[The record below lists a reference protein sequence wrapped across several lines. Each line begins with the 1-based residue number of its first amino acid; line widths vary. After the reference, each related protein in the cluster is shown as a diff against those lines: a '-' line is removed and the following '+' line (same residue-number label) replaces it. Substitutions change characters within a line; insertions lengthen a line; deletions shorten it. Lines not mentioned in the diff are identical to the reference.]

1 MAAAAAAPSSY
12 SSLLPPIAVTPMP
25 QNHRSKRVPSVE
37 PTSEKAVF
45 KDYAV
50 VRPANSSDNLQSQI
64 SNGASFNS
72 TGGISNVKI
81 LTKPRDQMELNAS
94 EARTASSVQ
103 LNLGNGASADK
114 NDMGSSQN
122 KVSSHGRPGTNLV
135 GRQGRYPLSS
145 CLELPR
151 AIVLFSLQPLGE
163 SHTECFI
170 FMFRNAGIS
179 SGSRR

>member
-25 QNHRSKRVPSVE
+25 QSHRLKRVPSVE
-37 PTSEKAVF
+37 PASEKAIF

-50 VRPANSSDNLQSQI
+50 IRPANSNDNIQSQI
-64 SNGASFNS
+64 SNGASFNI

-94 EARTASSVQ
+94 ESRAASSVR
-103 LNLGNGASADK
+103 LTSGNGTNADK

-122 KVSSHGRPGTNLV
+122 KVSSHGRSGVNLV
-135 GRQGRYPLSS
+135 SKQGRYLLS
-145 CLELPR
+145 
-151 AIVLFSLQPLGE
+151 
-163 SHTECFI
+163 
-170 FMFRNAGIS
+170 
-179 SGSRR
+179 

>member
-25 QNHRSKRVPSVE
+25 QNHRLKRVPSVE

-64 SNGASFNS
+64 SNGASFNI

-81 LTKPRDQMELNAS
+81 LTKPRDQMDLNAS
-94 EARTASSVQ
+94 GSRAASSVQ
-103 LNLGNGASADK
+103 LTFGNGANVDK
-114 NDMGSSQN
+114 NDMGNSQN
-122 KVSSHGRPGTNLV
+122 KVSSHGRSGANLV
-135 GRQGRYPLSS
+135 GRQGRYQLSLS
-145 CLELPR
+145 FEL
-151 AIVLFSLQPLGE
+151 
-163 SHTECFI
+163 
-170 FMFRNAGIS
+170 
-179 SGSRR
+179 